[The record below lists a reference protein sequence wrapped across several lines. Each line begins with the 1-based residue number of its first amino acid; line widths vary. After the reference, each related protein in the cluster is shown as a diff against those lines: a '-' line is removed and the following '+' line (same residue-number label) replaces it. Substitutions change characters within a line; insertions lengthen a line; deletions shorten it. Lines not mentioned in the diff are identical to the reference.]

1 MRHISLI
8 IASSTL
14 AFAAAAQSGAPLEAE
29 LDMTTAFVIVP
40 ISDDE
45 GLAETETALGEISL
59 SGKAEKVL
67 ENGVRIRGRMDL
79 RLQRDNA
86 ARPGGT
92 GGFSGGAAPTGAFS
106 GLSSGVPID
115 GSDTRVR
122 LETAYLQVDGG
133 YGEMRVGKDQGVA
146 ARFHEGSENVL
157 TYARL
162 DSALLDPSGLSTIR
176 TRHDL
181 TGPSLKVSYATPRIL
196 GLRAGVSYTPDA
208 NADGLD
214 RRTNF
219 GTGVFAPKVDNALE
233 LALNGTRKFR
243 ESGVR
248 IDAALAW
255 STADV
260 SDRAGV
266 APYGTVETLSTG
278 ARIEKDDWTFGGS
291 WLGSNNG
298 RPDAD
303 YSAWS
308 AGVSRELKD
317 TTLSLNYG
325 EASDDGARIDTA
337 SWQFGAGR
345 DFGKDTNIALSYA
358 FDEVE
363 TPMGTSKSQG
373 IVVEI
378 TLSTEI
384 LKITGN

>member
-1 MRHISLI
+1 MRHFSLI

-14 AFAAAAQSGAPLEAE
+14 ALSAAAQSGAPIEAE
-29 LDMTTAFVIVP
+29 LDVTTAFVIAP
-40 ISDDE
+40 IRDDD
-45 GLAETETALGEISL
+45 GLAETETVLGEIAL

-79 RLQRDNA
+79 RLQRDNK
-86 ARPGGT
+86 ARPGST
-92 GGFSGGAAPTGAFS
+92 GGFGIGSAPTGAFS
-106 GLSSGVPID
+106 GLSSGAPI
-115 GSDTRVR
+115 GESDTRVR

-133 YGEMRVGKDQGVA
+133 YGEVRIGKDQGVA

-162 DSALLDPSGLSTIR
+162 DSALLDPSGLSTVR

-196 GLRAGVSYTPDA
+196 GLRAGVSYTPKT

-214 RRTNF
+214 RRANF
-219 GTGVFAPKVDNALE
+219 GTGVFAPEVENALE

-266 APYGTVETLSTG
+266 APYGVVETLSTG
-278 ARIEKDDWTFGGS
+278 ARIEQGDWSIGGS
-291 WLGSNNG
+291 WLSSDNG
-298 RPDAD
+298 LPNAD
-303 YSAWS
+303 YRAWS
-308 AGVSRELKD
+308 TGVSREIND

-325 EASDDGARIDTA
+325 EASDDGARIDTS
-337 SWQFGAGR
+337 SWQLGAGR
-345 DFGKDTNIALSYA
+345 DFGKDTNIALSYN

-363 TPMGTSKSQG
+363 APIGTSRSQG

-384 LKITGN
+384 LKFTGN